1 MDQNLYD
8 EFGNYI
14 GPLLDEDGEGG
25 IESDASDERDVV
37 TENVTRIG
45 PTDVV
50 EHDPEVLDDGRFKDV
65 EIFIQH
71 EDTQTIDEP
80 IVKSYQTR
88 VERVSNIKRLDDDIN
103 AKSFDIL
110 EEKLPRNRFTFH
122 FMTSLMKQPQFV
134 RNVCICGDLHHGKTT
149 LVDRLI
155 NYSRFPDPNEPEGFD
170 TSFVRYTD
178 TRLDEQAREMS
189 IKATPISL
197 VFQSETGNSSTDSTG
212 VEGDVKESTKKVFK
226 HKSYILNIFDTP
238 GHINF
243 IDEFI
248 HAQSICDGCVVVVD
262 VLVGRTTTVELM
274 IKHCIK
280 TRTKICVVLNCIDR
294 LILEMRIPPNDAYL
308 KMRHTIADLNEYI
321 AQTCDLV
328 GQPKIVLNPVEG
340 NILFASAKYGIFFTL
355 DSFARLYVKPDEV
368 PTLAR
373 ALWGNQ
379 YYNPKT
385 QDFTNQEVVVNPGDD
400 EDSGEMQLQH
410 SFVAFILEPLYKIFS
425 HVASDER
432 EELTPILEQLGVALR
447 SSDYRMDTTKILQK
461 VFSIMFNDPT
471 GFVNFV
477 VANVPPP
484 TETGKTMIDTLYTGE
499 RGTQICEG
507 IEKCDPEAQLMIH
520 IVKNYYRL
528 DTNSFDIFGRVM
540 SGTVK
545 KGQRIKILGQGYTLD
560 DDEDVQIRNVGAL
573 WISEGRYRVE
583 VNSVPA
589 GNWVLISG
597 IDLCS
602 NKTMTVT
609 SADDVYGAEIFRI
622 QTRMLAAEP
631 VFKVAIEPLNPSEL
645 PRMVE
650 GLRRIDRSYPAIK
663 TRVEES
669 GEHVVLGTGEL
680 YLDCALHDLRR
691 LYGDLEVKISD
702 PVVRFTET
710 IMEQS
715 ATKCY
720 SETQNQKNKLCFI
733 AEPLE
738 QGIASAI
745 DEGIINASMPSG
757 QMSSIFMEQYSWD
770 ILAARSIWCFGPDN
784 SGPNILLDDVLPSN
798 PVKGAI
804 GTIKG
809 AIIQGFNWA
818 CKEGPLVEE
827 PFRNTKFKLID
838 AEIAEEPLMRSA
850 GQIIPAARRAVYGS
864 FLLSTPRL
872 MEPVVYAEI
881 TCPADCVSSAYS
893 ILSRRRGHVLKDL
906 PKPGTPFYEVHAYL
920 PAIESF
926 GFETDLRVHT
936 HGQAFC
942 ITLFDHWNIV
952 PGDPLDKSIV
962 LKTLEPAPIPHLA
975 REFMVKTRRRKGL
988 AEDITINKY
997 FDATMLQALGEELE
1011 QFY

>member
-1 MDQNLYD
+1 MDENLYD

-14 GPLLDEDGEGG
+14 GPLLDEDAEGG
-25 IESDASDERDVV
+25 IDSDASADEPV
-37 TENVTRIG
+37 TTETVTRIG
-45 PTDVV
+45 PEDVV
-50 EHDPEVLDDGRFKDV
+50 EYDEGIKEEQPFKDV
-65 EIFIQH
+65 EIFVQH
-71 EDTQTIDEP
+71 EDTQTIDQP
-80 IVKSYQTR
+80 IVKSHETR
-88 VERVSNIKRLDDDIN
+88 IERVSNIRRLDDDIS
-103 AKSFDIL
+103 AKCFDIL

-122 FMTSLMKQPQFV
+122 FMTALMTQPQFI
-134 RNVCICGDLHHGKTT
+134 RNICICGDLHHGKTT

-155 NYSRFPDPNEPEGFD
+155 NYSRFPEPNAAEGFD

-197 VFQSETGNSSTDSTG
+197 VFQSETGSSHG
-212 VEGDVKESTKKVFK
+212 GAIK
-226 HKSYILNIFDTP
+226 HKSYLFNIFDTP

-243 IDEFI
+243 IDEFT
-248 HAQSICDGCVVVVD
+248 HAQSVSDGCLIVVD
-262 VLVGRTTTVELM
+262 VLMGRTCTVELM
-274 IKHCIK
+274 IKSCLK
-280 TRTKICVVLNCIDR
+280 SCTSFALVLNCIDR
-294 LILEMRIPPNDAYL
+294 LILEMKIPPADAYL
-308 KMRHTIADLNEYI
+308 KIKHTIADINDYI
-321 AQTCDLV
+321 SQTCDLLR
-328 GQPKIVLNPVEG
+328 QKKVLLDPIYG
-340 NILFASAKYGIFFTL
+340 NVLFASAKYGIFFTL
-355 DSFARLYVKPDEV
+355 ESFATLYADDEDV
-368 PTLAR
+368 NTIAKE
-373 ALWGNQ
+373 LWGNNF
-379 YYNPKT
+379 YDPNT
-385 QDFTNQEVVVNPGDD
+385 QQFTTEEISAAQD
-400 EDSGEMQLQH
+400 EDGNVGEVQLQR
-410 SFVAFILEPLYKIFS
+410 SFVAFVLEPLYKIFA

-432 EELTPILEQLGVALR
+432 EELTPILDQLGVSLR
-447 SSDYRMDTTKILQK
+447 ATDYRMSTVKILQK
-461 VFSIMFNDPT
+461 VFSKLFSDPS
-471 GFVNFV
+471 GFVDFV
-477 VANVPPP
+477 VANIPPP
-484 TETGKTMIDTLYTGE
+484 TETGTKKLDAIFTGD
-499 RGTQICEG
+499 RGTAICSG

-540 SGTVK
+540 SGTIK
-545 KGQRIKILGQGYTLD
+545 KGQRIKILGDGYTLD
-560 DDEDVQIRNVGAL
+560 DDEDMQIRNVGAL
-573 WISEGRYRVE
+573 WIAEGRYRVE

-602 NKTMTVT
+602 HKTTTIT
-609 SADDVYGAEIFRI
+609 SAEDPHGAEIFRI
-622 QTRMLAAEP
+622 QSTLLASEP

-691 LYGDLEVKISD
+691 LYGDLEVKVSD

-720 SETQNQKNKLCFI
+720 SETQNRMNRLCFI

-745 DEGIINASMPSG
+745 DEGILNPDLPAG
-757 QMSSIFMEQYSWD
+757 ELATVFMEQYNWD
-770 ILAARSIWCFGPDN
+770 VLAARSIWCFGPDN
-784 SGPNILLDDVLPSN
+784 CGPNILLDDVLPSN
-798 PVKGAI
+798 PVKAAVGNI
-804 GTIKG
+804 RSTV
-809 AIIQGFNWA
+809 IQGFNWA

-838 AEIAEEPLMRSA
+838 AELADDPMNRSA
-850 GQIIPAARRAVYGS
+850 GQIIPAARRAVYGA

-872 MEPVVYAEI
+872 MEPVVFAEI
-881 TCPADCVSSAYS
+881 TCPADCVASSYS
-893 ILSRRRGHVLKDL
+893 ILSRRRGHVLKDQ

-942 ITLFDHWNIV
+942 ITFFDHWNIV
-952 PGDPLDKSIV
+952 PGDPLDKSII

-988 AEDITINKY
+988 AEDISINKY